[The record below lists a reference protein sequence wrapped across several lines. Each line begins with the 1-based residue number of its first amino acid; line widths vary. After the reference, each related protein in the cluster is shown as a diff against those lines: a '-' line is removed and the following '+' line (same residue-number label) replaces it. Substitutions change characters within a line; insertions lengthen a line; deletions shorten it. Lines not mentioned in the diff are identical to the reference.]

1 MEMILLVS
9 LDKMYKQNYLFLATK
24 NLNSVTCSIASF
36 ECAARKM
43 REKGVRR
50 VQGRMFN
57 ACNVHGM
64 YNCLPFKFVCLQ
76 FTMSYCFPLILAVRC
91 ALTSQPADSLRQ
103 RHTAHEDFS
112 FRRLHLIL
120 ILTFRT
126 FEISIVQSNL
136 KKKMF
141 MPKCERSQPH
151 WPACYAFPLWHWLL
165 YAKCSRA
172 ASNCLQTFLSVCEN
186 SAAIY
191 TFWHPTTPVTKG
203 VRKED
208 PLSVTVCVCTSHTEI
223 CRSTHISV
231 CVLMQGAC

>member
-1 MEMILLVS
+1 MLTLATLAFTGQMEMILLVS

-36 ECAARKM
+36 ESAARKM

-76 FTMSYCFPLILAVRC
+76 FTVSYCFPLILAVRC

-126 FEISIVQSNL
+126 FEISIVQSN
-136 KKKMF
+136 
-141 MPKCERSQPH
+141 
-151 WPACYAFPLWHWLL
+151 
-165 YAKCSRA
+165 
-172 ASNCLQTFLSVCEN
+172 
-186 SAAIY
+186 
-191 TFWHPTTPVTKG
+191 
-203 VRKED
+203 
-208 PLSVTVCVCTSHTEI
+208 
-223 CRSTHISV
+223 
-231 CVLMQGAC
+231 